1 VTLSRGIRLV
11 IAVAAISGAAAS
23 VLVVACGGSDGDAGA
38 TDEDGGGGDGGS
50 DPGDPPEEL
59 TEAGIFMSH
68 ADAGCPVK
76 YAGPRPGTIAQSIP
90 RTGVTPSGKAWENPS
105 GGLKIDGQYAR
116 SALGNGEYTELL
128 RVTGYGFDIP
138 ANVSIKG
145 VVVQLKR
152 QGGTRIVDGNIE
164 LWLDGVASDRPKFIA
179 SGWPTKIGTHH
190 YGQEVDTWG
199 NDLTPALVN
208 KAGFGTEIWAKHRED
223 AGTEPATAEIESLI
237 VTIWYCE

>member
-1 VTLSRGIRLV
+1 M
-11 IAVAAISGAAAS
+11 VAAIGGAVAGAF
-23 VLVVACGGSDGDAGA
+23 VVACGGTDGGGDATDTNEGGTFGDAG
-38 TDEDGGGGDGGS
+38 T
-50 DPGDPPEEL
+50 DPGDPPEDL

-90 RTGVTPSGKAWENPS
+90 RTGVTTGKAWNDPS
-105 GGLKIDGQYAR
+105 GGLSIDGQYA
-116 SALGNGEYTELL
+116 SAPLADGEKTELL

-179 SGWPTKIGTHH
+179 SGWPIKVGTHH

-199 NDLTPALVN
+199 NDLTPALIN
-208 KAGFGTEIWAKHRED
+208 KPGFGTEIWAKHRED
-223 AGTEPATAEIESLI
+223 AGAEPATAEIESLI
-237 VTIWYCE
+237 VTIWYCD